1 MGADEAGRP
10 VVNNLPRGLGAP
22 SDRRGS
28 SGSRARLD
36 DTLRAGAT
44 TGIGSLPHRQVMD
57 AVEHSLAH
65 FDVPVLPT
73 LPRRTPAEGMI
84 AQALLGIDGVT
95 LGQYGSIA
103 VDVRRLDPCAP
114 VVTDLGH
121 DGFTGMRTFLEEAA
135 RRGHRGPVKWQFV
148 GPVTLGVALTRA
160 GVAVGTAFAV
170 AVRAVRTHLVSLA
183 DAVAA
188 ALPDAP
194 QIVVLDEPWFG
205 DVMSPGFPIAPD
217 PAIDL
222 LSGAM
227 AAVEPVAAVGV
238 HCCDEAVD
246 VASLLAAGPDILS
259 VPASSALV
267 GVTGYLTTFLEQGG
281 RIAWGAIATDGPIP
295 PSDERPWRVLSEVWG
310 AMAERGCDLSLVRD
324 RSLVTTHCGLG
335 LHTPAV
341 AEHVAELTTSLGR
354 RIAAQTLSGGFV
366 LGA

>member
-1 MGADEAGRP
+1 MTARSRP
-10 VVNNLPRGLGAP
+10 TSGSA
-22 SDRRGS
+22 DRRGA

-36 DTLRAGAT
+36 DRLRAGAT
-44 TGIGSLPHRQVMD
+44 TGIGSLPHRTGID
-57 AVEHSLAH
+57 AANFSLTH
-65 FDVPVLPT
+65 YDVPVAPT
-73 LPRRTPAEGMI
+73 LPRRSPAEGMV

-114 VVTDLGH
+114 VVTDLHH
-121 DGFTGMRTFLEEAA
+121 DGFAGIRTFLDVAAA
-135 RRGHRGPVKWQFV
+135 RGFQGPVKWQFV

-170 AVRAVRTHLVSLA
+170 AVRAVRAHLVALA

-188 ALPDAP
+188 ALPDSP
-194 QIVVLDEPWFG
+194 QIVLLDEPWFG

-238 HCCDEAVD
+238 HCCDTAVD
-246 VASLLAAGPDILS
+246 IASLLAAGPDILS
-259 VPASSALV
+259 IPATAAIAD
-267 GVTGYLTTFLEQGG
+267 VTGYLTTFLENGG
-281 RIAWGAIATDGPIP
+281 RVAWGAVATDGPIP
-295 PSDERPWRVLSEVWG
+295 RSDERPWRTLSDVWCS
-310 AMAERGCDLSLVRD
+310 MVERGCDPVLLRQQSLI
-324 RSLVTTHCGLG
+324 TPHCGLG
-335 LHTPAV
+335 LHSPEV
-341 AEHVAELTTSLGR
+341 ATNVARVTTSVAHRVFEQALAGR
-354 RIAAQTLSGGFV
+354 FA